1 MKRVNEMLE
10 AARRHADGV
19 NAQLSE
25 AEARNATLS
34 AEVSRLSAGSGGV
47 GGAAAVTSHELSL
60 TATQHELRSQIATLK
75 QELRTA
81 NAGVVEI
88 RSRRAG
94 PQRRGAERRARVE
107 EARRW
112 ATEDAIR

>member
-34 AEVSRLSAGSGGV
+34 AEVSRLSAGGGGV
-47 GGAAAVTSHELSL
+47 GAAAVTHEPS
-60 TATQHELRSQIATLK
+60 
-75 QELRTA
+75 
-81 NAGVVEI
+81 
-88 RSRRAG
+88 
-94 PQRRGAERRARVE
+94 
-107 EARRW
+107 
-112 ATEDAIR
+112 